1 MNISVPWYARIA
13 AKLLLSALPVSYGTW
28 KKIGIFAHGEM
39 QDPGYALGVFNKHM
53 ISSGLSGR
61 SGLVGLEMGPGDSV
75 GSALAARAAGFS
87 MFYLVDT
94 GAYANSDPE
103 TYRAMSRNWRGRGMP
118 AVDID
123 DANSLHDVL
132 ESCNATYLTNGLQSY
147 REIPAASVDLIF
159 SQAVLEHVRR
169 DDFPQVAAEMRRI
182 LKPDGVASHQ
192 VDLQDHL
199 GGGLNNMRIA
209 SRWWETEFM
218 ARSGFYTN
226 RIRFGEM
233 CREFEH
239 AGFDVEVKSVVR
251 WDTVPLPPRNLAAEF
266 RHFSDDD
273 LLVSSFH
280 VLLRPKI
287 PREAGQG
294 N

>member
-39 QDPGYALGVFNKHM
+39 QDPGYALEVFNKHM
-53 ISSGLSGR
+53 VSSGLSGR

-87 MFYLVDT
+87 TFYLVDT
-94 GAYANSDPE
+94 GAYANTDPE
-103 TYRAMSRNWRGRGMP
+103 TYKAMSRNWRGRGMP
-118 AVDID
+118 AVDIE
-123 DANSLHDVL
+123 DANSFHDVL
-132 ESCNATYLTNGLQSY
+132 EGCNATYLTNGFQSY
-147 REIPAASVDLIF
+147 REIPGTGADLIF

-169 DDFPQVAAEMRRI
+169 YDFAQVVAEMRMI

-192 VDLQDHL
+192 VDLRYHL

-218 ARSGFYTN
+218 ARSGLHTHRVQFCGGVPA
-226 RIRFGEM
+226 I
-233 CREFEH
+233 EH
-239 AGFDVEVKSVVR
+239 AR
-251 WDTVPLPPRNLAAEF
+251 
-266 RHFSDDD
+266 
-273 LLVSSFH
+273 
-280 VLLRPKI
+280 
-287 PREAGQG
+287 
-294 N
+294 